1 MALTEQNMAG
11 LVSLSEKLREIVN
24 RVGRASTW
32 LLVPL
37 VIITMWDVVARKLIW
52 IQIFM
57 VQNFGP
63 FFESTLMQEMEWH
76 LHTVVFCLVLGYGYT
91 HNRHVR
97 VDFLRE
103 GFKFQSKAKVEFYGN
118 IIFMPPFTLI
128 CVYFSWIYMVD
139 SYVIKEVS
147 ASLVGLSNRW
157 IIKTFLPIG
166 YFFLFLGGMSVM
178 IQLIAVIWGDNKKK
192 LDLMVLD
199 YDEQKKLIC
208 YVSVRE
214 IKDVV
219 F

>member
-1 MALTEQNMAG
+1 MALTEQNMTG
-11 LVSLSEKLREIVN
+11 LVSVSEKLREIVN
-24 RVGRASTW
+24 RVGKAATW
-32 LLVPL
+32 MLVPL
-37 VIITMWDVVARKLIW
+37 VIITMWDVVARKLVW

-57 VQNFGP
+57 VKNFGS

-103 GFKFQSKAKVEFYGN
+103 NFNFKKQAKIEFYGN
-118 IIFMPPFTLI
+118 IIFMLPFTLI

-139 SYVIKEVS
+139 SYVINEVS

-166 YFFLFLGGMSVM
+166 YFFLFLGGMAVM

-192 LDLMVLD
+192 LDLMVLEND
-199 YDEQKKLIC
+199 K
-208 YVSVRE
+208 
-214 IKDVV
+214 
-219 F
+219 

>member
-37 VIITMWDVVARKLIW
+37 VIITMWDVVARKLVW

-63 FFESTLMQEMEWH
+63 FFKSTLMQEMEWH

-118 IIFMPPFTLI
+118 IIFMLPFTLI

-178 IQLIAVIWGDNKKK
+178 I
-192 LDLMVLD
+192 
-199 YDEQKKLIC
+199 
-208 YVSVRE
+208 
-214 IKDVV
+214 
-219 F
+219 

>member
-11 LVSLSEKLREIVN
+11 LVSVSEKLREIVN
-24 RVGRASTW
+24 RVGRAATW
-32 LLVPL
+32 MLVPL
-37 VIITMWDVVARKLIW
+37 VIITMWDVVARKLVW

-57 VQNFGP
+57 VKNFGS

-103 GFKFQSKAKVEFYGN
+103 NFNFKKQAKIEFYSN
-118 IIFMPPFTLI
+118 IIFMLPFTLI

-139 SYVIKEVS
+139 SYVINEVS

-166 YFFLFLGGMSVM
+166 YFFLFLGGMAVM

-192 LDLMVLD
+192 LDLMVLEYND
-199 YDEQKKLIC
+199 K
-208 YVSVRE
+208 
-214 IKDVV
+214 
-219 F
+219 

>member
-1 MALTEQNMAG
+1 MALTEQNMEG
-11 LVSLSEKLREIVN
+11 LISVSEKLREIVN

-37 VIITMWDVVARKLIW
+37 VIITMWDVVARKLVW

-103 GFKFQSKAKVEFYGN
+103 NFNFQSKAKVEFYGN
-118 IIFMPPFTLI
+118 ILFMLPFTLI
-128 CVYFSWIYMVD
+128 CVWFSWIYMVD
-139 SYVIKEVS
+139 SYVINEVS

-166 YFFLFLGGMSVM
+166 YFFLFLGGLSVM

-199 YDEQKKLIC
+199 YDEKK
-208 YVSVRE
+208 
-214 IKDVV
+214 
-219 F
+219 

>member
-11 LVSLSEKLREIVN
+11 LVSVSEKLREIVN
-24 RVGRASTW
+24 RVGRAATW
-32 LLVPL
+32 MLVPL
-37 VIITMWDVVARKLIW
+37 VIITMWDVVARKLVW

-57 VQNFGP
+57 VKNFGS

-103 GFKFQSKAKVEFYGN
+103 NFNFKKQAKIEFYGN
-118 IIFMPPFTLI
+118 IIFMLPFTLI

-139 SYVIKEVS
+139 SYVINEVS

-192 LDLMVLD
+192 LDLMVLEYND
-199 YDEQKKLIC
+199 K
-208 YVSVRE
+208 
-214 IKDVV
+214 
-219 F
+219 

>member
-1 MALTEQNMAG
+1 MALTEKNMEG
-11 LVSLSEKLREIVN
+11 LVNISEFLRMITN

-37 VIITMWDVVARKLIW
+37 VLITMWDVVARKLVW
-52 IQIFM
+52 IQIYM
-57 VQNFGP
+57 VANFGS

-76 LHTVVFCLVLGYGYT
+76 LHTAVFCLVLGYGYT

-103 GFKFQSKAKVEFYGN
+103 NFTFKTKAKVEFYGN
-118 IIFMPPFTLI
+118 ILFMLPFTI
-128 CVYFSWIYMVD
+128 VCAYFAVIYTID
-139 SYVIKEVS
+139 SYQINEVS

-166 YFFLFLGGMSVM
+166 FFMLFLGGMSVM

-192 LDLMVLD
+192 LDLMVLN
-199 YDEQKKLIC
+199 YDEKK
-208 YVSVRE
+208 
-214 IKDVV
+214 
-219 F
+219 

>member
-11 LVSLSEKLREIVN
+11 LVSVSEKLREIVN
-24 RVGRASTW
+24 RVGRAATW
-32 LLVPL
+32 MLVPL
-37 VIITMWDVVARKLIW
+37 VIITMWDVVARKLVW

-57 VQNFGP
+57 VKNFGS

-103 GFKFQSKAKVEFYGN
+103 NFNFKKQAKIEFYGN
-118 IIFMPPFTLI
+118 ITFMLPFTLI

-139 SYVIKEVS
+139 SYVINEVS

-166 YFFLFLGGMSVM
+166 YFFLFLGGMAVM

-192 LDLMVLD
+192 LDLMVLEYND
-199 YDEQKKLIC
+199 K
-208 YVSVRE
+208 
-214 IKDVV
+214 
-219 F
+219 

>member
-11 LVSLSEKLREIVN
+11 LVSVSEKLREIVN
-24 RVGRASTW
+24 RVGRAATW
-32 LLVPL
+32 MLVPL
-37 VIITMWDVVARKLIW
+37 VIITMWDVVARKLVW

-57 VQNFGP
+57 VKNFGP

-103 GFKFQSKAKVEFYGN
+103 NFNFKKQAKIEFYGN
-118 IIFMPPFTLI
+118 ILFMLPFTLI

-139 SYVIKEVS
+139 SYLINEVS

-166 YFFLFLGGMSVM
+166 YFFLFLGGLAVM

-192 LDLMVLD
+192 LDLMVLEYND
-199 YDEQKKLIC
+199 K
-208 YVSVRE
+208 
-214 IKDVV
+214 
-219 F
+219 

>member
-37 VIITMWDVVARKLIW
+37 VIITMWDVVARKLVW

-118 IIFMPPFTLI
+118 IIFMLPFTLI

>member
-11 LVSLSEKLREIVN
+11 LVSISEKLREIVN
-24 RVGRASTW
+24 RVGRAGTW
-32 LLVPL
+32 MLVPL
-37 VIITMWDVVARKLIW
+37 VIITMWDVVARKLVW

-57 VQNFGP
+57 VKNFGS

-103 GFKFQSKAKVEFYGN
+103 NFNFKKQAKIEFYGN
-118 IIFMPPFTLI
+118 IVFMLPFTLI

-139 SYVIKEVS
+139 SYLINEVS

-166 YFFLFLGGMSVM
+166 YFFLFLGGMAVM

-192 LDLMVLD
+192 LDLMVLE
-199 YDEQKKLIC
+199 YNNK
-208 YVSVRE
+208 
-214 IKDVV
+214 
-219 F
+219 

>member
-11 LVSLSEKLREIVN
+11 LVSLGEKLREIVN

-37 VIITMWDVVARKLIW
+37 VIITMWDVVARKLVW

-118 IIFMPPFTLI
+118 IIFMLPFTLI

>member
-11 LVSLSEKLREIVN
+11 LVSVSEKLREIVN
-24 RVGRASTW
+24 RVGRAATW
-32 LLVPL
+32 MLVPL
-37 VIITMWDVVARKLIW
+37 VIITMWDVVARKLVW

-57 VQNFGP
+57 VKNFGS

-103 GFKFQSKAKVEFYGN
+103 NFAFKKQAKIEFYGN
-118 IIFMPPFTLI
+118 IIFMLPFTLI

-139 SYVIKEVS
+139 SYVINEVS

-166 YFFLFLGGMSVM
+166 YFFLFLGGMAVM
-178 IQLIAVIWGDNKKK
+178 LQLIAVIWGDNKKK
-192 LDLMVLD
+192 LDLMVLEYND
-199 YDEQKKLIC
+199 K
-208 YVSVRE
+208 
-214 IKDVV
+214 
-219 F
+219 

>member
-11 LVSLSEKLREIVN
+11 LVSISEKLREIVN
-24 RVGRASTW
+24 RVGRAGTW
-32 LLVPL
+32 MLVPL
-37 VIITMWDVVARKLIW
+37 VIITMWDVVARKLVW

-57 VQNFGP
+57 VKNFGS

-103 GFKFQSKAKVEFYGN
+103 NFNFKKQAKIEFYGN
-118 IIFMPPFTLI
+118 IVFMLPFTLI

-139 SYVIKEVS
+139 SYLINEVS

-166 YFFLFLGGMSVM
+166 YFFLFLGGMAVM

-192 LDLMVLD
+192 LDLMVLEYND
-199 YDEQKKLIC
+199 K
-208 YVSVRE
+208 
-214 IKDVV
+214 
-219 F
+219 